1 MLPIHEA
8 LPALKAALIQR
19 NAAVLVAPPGA
30 GKTTVVP
37 LELLAEPWVG
47 TGKIIVLEPRRL
59 AARAAAERMA
69 ATLGEPVGQSVG
81 FRVRMQSKVSAAT
94 RIEVV
99 TEGVFTRM
107 ILGDPELAGVACVIF
122 DEFHER
128 SLDADLGLALARDAQ
143 GLLREDLRILV
154 MSATLDGAAV
164 ARLLAPNTEG
174 VASTIES
181 LGRAWPVE
189 TYYLGRD
196 ERLRL
201 EDRVVR
207 AVDRALAAEAGSLL
221 VFLPGQG
228 EILRTAERLNE
239 RPWRGVEIAPLYGA
253 LDPRDQDRAIAPA
266 PPGQRKVVLATSI
279 AETSLT
285 IQGVRVVIDAGL
297 ARVPRFDPASGLTRL
312 ATVRVSRAAADQ
324 RRGRA
329 GRTEPGVC
337 YRLWDEAE
345 TRALPAFADPEI
357 LDADLSG
364 LALDLARW
372 GAKDAAGLAF
382 LDPPP
387 AAAFAEARALLVRL
401 EALTADGVLTAHGQA
416 LADMPLPPRLAHMVL
431 RAAETG
437 QAPRA
442 ARIAALITE
451 RNLGGRD
458 VDLRHRLESLDRD
471 RNPRARDARALADRW
486 AGMSGKAGTGDALSD
501 GLLLAFAYPERVARA
516 RGPQGEFQLVS
527 GRGAFVEP
535 TDALARETWLAVA
548 ELGGGERRDRILLA
562 APLEEAELLIA
573 FAHQLAVE
581 DRLEESGAGR
591 LRAKRLTR
599 LGRLVVKETIDD
611 NPDPALIAAALA
623 ARLRAE
629 GVAALP
635 WGDATMA
642 AAPTPG
648 LPPRPRPR
656 LARPFRRRPRRTP
669 RRLADPLAVR
679 RPIAGG
685 PQARRPGRR
694 AAHPHPLGPAAPP
707 RRRRAR
713 PLDCAHRQQLRHRLR
728 RGRRPPR
735 GPARA
740 GGLRPH
746 RASDSGRRAP
756 DLLPPVSRP
765 QADPDHQGPARLLE
779 GLLEGR
785 AVRHAW
791 SLSQARLAG
800 RPRDRH
806 AHRPRQAARNLGR
819 RLHLHIVWM
828 PDPEADGD
836 AVPGVDRGDQHRQI
850 DDLRLA
856 EDRGQ
861 GVVVGV

>member
-1 MLPIHEA
+1 MFPIHEA
-8 LPALKAALIQR
+8 LPALKAALAER
-19 NAAVLVAPPGA
+19 NTAVLVAPPGA

-37 LELLAEPWVG
+37 LELLPEPWMG
-47 TGKIIVLEPRRL
+47 QGRIIVLEPRRL

-69 ATLGEPVGQSVG
+69 ATLGEPVGRTVG
-81 FRVRMQSKVSAAT
+81 FRVRMQSRVSAAT

-107 ILGDPELAGVACVIF
+107 ILADPELAGVACVIF

-164 ARLLAPNTEG
+164 ARLLGEAP
-174 VASTIES
+174 VIES

-189 TYYLGRD
+189 THYLGRD

-201 EDRVVR
+201 EDRAAR
-207 AVDRALAAEAGSLL
+207 AVERALVGETGSLL

-239 RPWRGVEIAPLYGA
+239 RPRPDVEIAPLYGA

-266 PPGQRKVVLATSI
+266 PEGRRKVVLATSI

-285 IQGVRVVIDAGL
+285 IQGVRVVIDSGQ

-345 TRALPAFADPEI
+345 TRALPAYADPEI

-372 GAKDAAGLAF
+372 GARDASGLAF

-401 EALTADGVLTAHGQA
+401 EALTEDGVLTAHGRA

-431 RAAETG
+431 KAAETG
-437 QAPRA
+437 QAARA
-442 ARIAALITE
+442 ARIAVLITE
-451 RNLGGRD
+451 RHLGGRD
-458 VDLRHRLESLDRD
+458 VDLRHRLEGLERD
-471 RNPRARDARALADRW
+471 RSPRARDARALADRW
-486 AGMSGKAGTGDALSD
+486 AGMASHPGKGEELSD
-501 GLLLAFAYPERVARA
+501 GLLLAFAYPERIARA
-516 RGPQGEFQLVS
+516 RGPLGEFQLTS

-548 ELGGGERRDRILLA
+548 ELGGAERRDRILLA
-562 APLEEAELLIA
+562 APVEEAELIAA
-573 FAHQLAVE
+573 FAHQLTTE

-599 LGRLVVKETIDD
+599 LGRLVVRETLDE
-611 NPDPALIAAALA
+611 NPDPALIAAALLE
-623 ARLRAE
+623 RVRAE
-629 GVAALP
+629 GLGLLP
-635 WGDATMA
+635 WGEAALSLRRRVAFLRQGDPVWPDLSDAVLVAGLDDWLAPILPGVRAISALRPDAVDA
-642 AAPTPG
+642 ALRTLIPWDLQRRLETQAPARWTAPTGNSFAIDYAADAGPRVDVRVQEVFGLTEHPTVAGVPLTFSLLSPG
-648 LPPRPRPR
+648 HKPIQTTKDLPG
-656 LARPFRRRPRRTP
+656 FWKGSWK
-669 RRLADPLAVR
+669 DVR
-679 RPIAGG
+679 S
-685 PQARRPGRR
+685 
-694 AAHPHPLGPAAPP
+694 
-707 RRRRAR
+707 
-713 PLDCAHRQQLRHRLR
+713 DM
-728 RGRRPPR
+728 RGRYPKHVWPEDPSVAEPTSRAKPR
-735 GPARA
+735 GT
-740 GGLRPH
+740 
-746 RASDSGRRAP
+746 
-756 DLLPPVSRP
+756 
-765 QADPDHQGPARLLE
+765 
-779 GLLEGR
+779 
-785 AVRHAW
+785 
-791 SLSQARLAG
+791 
-800 RPRDRH
+800 
-806 AHRPRQAARNLGR
+806 
-819 RLHLHIVWM
+819 
-828 PDPEADGD
+828 
-836 AVPGVDRGDQHRQI
+836 
-850 DDLRLA
+850 
-856 EDRGQ
+856 
-861 GVVVGV
+861 